1 VQGRLYLYREYY
13 RVQQLVEDAAEE
25 IKALTEYEPR
35 PRAVICDHAAGD
47 RATFGRHAGCG
58 TTAAVKEIRP
68 DIQAVQARLRKAAD
82 GRPRLFVLRDSL
94 VRRDP
99 VLYEAKKPC
108 CLGEEL
114 DGYCWRVGPAGRT
127 TEEPIDQ
134 DNHGADCLRYV
145 AAYLDLA
152 GSTSAYR
159 DEDLEAML
167 VPAAELPPR

>member
-1 VQGRLYLYREYY
+1 
-13 RVQQLVEDAAEE
+13 
-25 IKALTEYEPR
+25 
-35 PRAVICDHAAGD
+35 
-47 RATFGRHAGCG
+47 
-58 TTAAVKEIRP
+58 
-68 DIQAVQARLRKAAD
+68 VQARLRKAAD

-99 VLYEAKKPC
+99 ILYEAKKPC

-134 DNHGADCLRYV
+134 DNHGADCLRYM

-152 GSTSAYR
+152 GSTR
-159 DEDLEAML
+159 
-167 VPAAELPPR
+167 PTGTRTWRRWCCPPWSR